1 MSTPPEPY
9 ELTFETRPGY
19 LYANLRGDAISVAL
33 IRAYVAE
40 IVAESNATGLN
51 RIMLYRDIPAILSE
65 AETFFTVRESL
76 EALRGKKLALVNP
89 HADIDKEVK
98 FGMTVGHN
106 RGGNYADFEDIAA
119 AEKWLLSD
127 ED

>member
-1 MSTPPEPY
+1 MTKPSQPY
-9 ELTFETRPGY
+9 ELTFEDRPGY
-19 LYANLRGDAISVAL
+19 LYAHLKGDTISSEV
-33 IRAYVAE
+33 IRSYVAE
-40 IVAESNATGLN
+40 IVAKSNSTGQG
-51 RIMLYRDIPAILSE
+51 RILLYRDIPAVLSE
-65 AETFFTVRESL
+65 GETFFTVRESL
-76 EALRGKKLALVNP
+76 ESLRGKKLALVNP
-89 HADIDKEVK
+89 HADINKEVK